1 MRTLRLIPL
10 LVFLGLALMRLAMR
24 GSLPQNEPHPARTY
38 TPNFQQ
44 QQYRQPPLNP
54 LAIRP
59 GDPLPPPP
67 PDPANTQPFVPPMTD
82 FKGTP
87 AALGAPDMQAQIE
100 KCYEDMD
107 YAFLTRKAAT
117 MATFYDDKV
126 IDNGKP
132 HTRADE
138 QKAWQDNF
146 NDINDAE
153 RELGVT
159 LRVGSKTEIVKLTPK
174 GADRAA
180 VQFKMTQRGFA
191 TIEGNSIQRVWIY
204 KGRDLWVKKGD
215 SWKIAES
222 SSGDAEEHAF
232 VNNEEV
238 DP

>member
-10 LVFLGLALMRLAMR
+10 LVFLGLALMRVAMR
-24 GSLPQNEPHPARTY
+24 QSMAPMNEPHPARTY

-44 QQYRQPPLNP
+44 QYREPPIPQYR
-54 LAIRP
+54 RP

-117 MATFYDDKV
+117 MAAFYDDRV

-138 QKAWQDNF
+138 QQAWQENF
-146 NDINDAE
+146 DEINDAE
-153 RELGVT
+153 RHLGVT

-174 GADRAA
+174 GPDRAA

-222 SSGDAEEHAF
+222 SSSGKAEEHAY